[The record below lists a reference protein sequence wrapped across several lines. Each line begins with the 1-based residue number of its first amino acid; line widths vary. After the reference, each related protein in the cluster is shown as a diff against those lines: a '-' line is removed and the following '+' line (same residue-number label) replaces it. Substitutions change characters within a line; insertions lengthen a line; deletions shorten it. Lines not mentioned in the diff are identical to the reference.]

1 MSHDCVFTGMSIEP
15 RDLFEIKLNTLE
27 GNLMSSFITDMVVV
41 KSEKLVYTVT
51 NKLTI
56 TAYSYADNELKK
68 LVGKDLDYSNDPT
81 EGNVDNAAV
90 FALMQDESA
99 LYLFSKKGTYL
110 IETKTIL
117 EKMYV
122 Y

>member
-1 MSHDCVFTGMSIEP
+1 MSIEP